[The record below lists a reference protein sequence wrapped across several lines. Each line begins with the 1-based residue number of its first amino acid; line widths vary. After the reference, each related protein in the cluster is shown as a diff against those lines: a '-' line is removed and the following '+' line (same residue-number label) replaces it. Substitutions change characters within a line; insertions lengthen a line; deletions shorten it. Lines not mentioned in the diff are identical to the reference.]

1 MPSKGKVLLIN
12 PNRMKPPV
20 TPVALDHLD
29 QSIRKAG
36 FQAELLD
43 LAFSTDVRAD
53 VRRAV
58 RHRPLLVGITVRNVD
73 DSYFASMDFCLKDT
87 KRIVNLVKSETDAP
101 IVLGGVGYSI
111 FPVAAAKYCGVD
123 MAIQGEGE
131 IPFVLLAERIRNR
144 KSWGDVPGLVYR
156 CDGLYV
162 ANPPYR
168 HDLSKMSLWERRLI
182 DNGRYFREGGMV
194 GFETKRGCF
203 GSCTYCADP
212 LARGRAVVV
221 KPPKDVVRELK
232 GLLAEGIDHFHTCD
246 SEFNMPAWHAE
257 EVCREMIRA
266 GIARKARWYAYAVPV
281 PFPENLARLMK
292 KAGCVGI
299 DFGVDH
305 VDPQILRTLG
315 RVHTESDVLD
325 TARLCHKYGFAF
337 MFDLIIGAPG
347 EERVTVRKVIET
359 MKRANPSRVGLSI
372 GVRMYPRTV
381 LVQHILQEGMTS
393 ANPNLHG
400 AVEENPDLL
409 KPIFYL
415 SAKLGE
421 KPQQYIRELVAGDPR
436 FLIGETGDAA
446 ENYNYN
452 DNSALVQAIEAG
464 YRGAFWDIMRRVEEG
479 IAP

>member
-1 MPSKGKVLLIN
+1 
-12 PNRMKPPV
+12 
-20 TPVALDHLD
+20 
-29 QSIRKAG
+29 
-36 FQAELLD
+36 
-43 LAFSTDVRAD
+43 
-53 VRRAV
+53 
-58 RHRPLLVGITVRNVD
+58 
-73 DSYFASMDFCLKDT
+73 
-87 KRIVNLVKSETDAP
+87 
-101 IVLGGVGYSI
+101 
-111 FPVAAAKYCGVD
+111 
-123 MAIQGEGE
+123 
-131 IPFVLLAERIRNR
+131 
-144 KSWGDVPGLVYR
+144 
-156 CDGLYV
+156 
-162 ANPPYR
+162 
-168 HDLSKMSLWERRLI
+168 
-182 DNGRYFREGGMV
+182 
-194 GFETKRGCF
+194 
-203 GSCTYCADP
+203 
-212 LARGRAVVV
+212 
-221 KPPKDVVRELK
+221 
-232 GLLAEGIDHFHTCD
+232 
-246 SEFNMPAWHAE
+246 
-257 EVCREMIRA
+257 
-266 GIARKARWYAYAVPV
+266 
-281 PFPENLARLMK
+281 
-292 KAGCVGI
+292 
-299 DFGVDH
+299 
-305 VDPQILRTLG
+305 
-315 RVHTESDVLD
+315 
-325 TARLCHKYGFAF
+325 